1 MTRFFLLVVTLL
13 TLPACSDKFTPA
25 PLPDLRKDPYDFSV
39 VLPPYTGP
47 GADMTPA
54 GAAGGGGSG
63 GGGGIVPHDL
73 AVVIHDMAQ
82 APPD

>member
-39 VLPPYTGP
+39 ALPPYTGP
-47 GADMTPA
+47 GADMTT
-54 GAAGGGGSG
+54 G
-63 GGGGIVPHDL
+63 GGGGGGGGGGMMPHDL
-73 AVVIHDMAQ
+73 AVTLPVHDLTPL
-82 APPD
+82 PPD